1 VNIKLFGMK
10 TRITGGDGKTV
21 GERERER
28 EICVRR
34 NGKTMKMKK
43 VSARERERGHR
54 REERGD

>member
-1 VNIKLFGMK
+1 MK